1 MTRYDDYYRATQDVF
16 GPDPDELLV
25 TYADLVD
32 PTSRAL
38 DIGCGQGRHSL
49 FLARRGQKV
58 DALDPSIEAVRAVR
72 AAAKRD
78 DLQIH
83 TIHGGFED
91 LEPVPGGYGAIV
103 VFGLIPDLS
112 RTMVTALVS
121 SIESNLAPGG
131 VLFMTAFGT
140 WDPSFERY
148 KRESTETAENSFQSL
163 GGPFR
168 TYLEP
173 GELESLFPSFEVMHA
188 WEGLGPEHR
197 HGDGPLERHGVAKAV
212 FRRPQ
217 TPVP

>member
-1 MTRYDDYYRATQDVF
+1 MTRYDDYYRTTQDVF

-25 TYADLVD
+25 SYADLVD

-38 DIGCGQGRHSL
+38 DIGCGQGRNSL
-49 FLARRGQKV
+49 FLARKNQKV
-58 DALDPSIEAVRAVR
+58 DALDPSIEAIRAVR
-72 AAAKRD
+72 AAAKREG
-78 DLQIH
+78 LQIH

-91 LEPVPGGYGAIV
+91 IEPVPAVYGAIL

-121 SIESNLAPGG
+121 SIETILAPGG

-140 WDPSFERY
+140 WDPSFERH
-148 KRESTETAENSFQSL
+148 KRESTETADNSLRSL

-168 TYLEP
+168 TYLKT
-173 GELESLFPSFEVMHA
+173 GELVSLFPSFDVVHS

-197 HGDGPLERHGVAKAV
+197 HGDGPIERHGRAEAV
-212 FRRPQ
+212 FRRP
-217 TPVP
+217 